1 MICLLDGVHVIHQ
14 LTQTGRTLVA
24 ILLCCKTED
33 LQHLIPPALDGLRL
47 CIGLLRR
54 FSNRYVCGLRS
65 GDLMEE
71 FCRRMWNYS
80 RVLLLIDFFLASY

>member
-1 MICLLDGVHVIHQ
+1 MIFCVLSLDGVHVIHQ

-24 ILLCCKTED
+24 ILLCCKTDD
-33 LQHLIPPALDGLRL
+33 LQHLIAPALDGLRL

-71 FCRRMWNYS
+71 FCRRMWNKIHS
-80 RVLLLIDFFLASY
+80 RDYC